1 MTARI
6 ETLFITQFYRPELIG
21 SGPFCADLAECL
33 AAAGHPV
40 QVLTNLPHYPGR
52 TIFPGY
58 GGAAVRET
66 VGGVQV
72 HRLPT
77 RVPRSGGARER
88 LLSEG
93 HFLIQG
99 CRALVSGKARR
110 SPLVLS
116 LCPSIFA
123 SLLGN
128 LARAP
133 GGRHIT
139 VVHDIQSGLARGL
152 GMLGGS
158 LPAALQ
164 RLERYVLNRTD
175 LVVVLSE
182 KMRQHLRAAG
192 VTTPIEVFPIWVDV
206 DAIHPLPANGRT
218 SPTVI
223 YSGNFG
229 RKQGLDQVLDLA
241 ARLQEARPD
250 IVILLR
256 GQGSQTEHL
265 AAQIAARSLT
275 NVKVANLVP
284 AEGLNAGLA
293 EGDIHLVPQDPEA
306 ADFAVPSKIYNIMA
320 AGRPFIATAR
330 PGSVL
335 WSLQQECGGFLCVP
349 PHDAQRFSD
358 AVTALAE
365 DATLRAEMGARARR
379 FVVERFAKQRILG
392 DLMAALDGARSTAV

>member
-1 MTARI
+1 MSAPV

-33 AAAGHPV
+33 AGQGYPV

-52 TIFPGY
+52 AIFPGY
-58 GGAAVRET
+58 AAKAYRET
-66 VGGVQV
+66 INGVEV
-72 HRLPT
+72 SRLTT
-77 RVPRSGGARER
+77 RVPRNGSARER
-88 LLSEG
+88 LMSEG
-93 HFLIQG
+93 HFLLHG
-99 CRALVSGKARR
+99 CLALASGKARR
-110 SPLVLS
+110 RPLVLS

-123 SLLGN
+123 SLVGN
-128 LARAP
+128 RARAP
-133 GGRHIT
+133 GGRHIA

-164 RLERYVLNRTD
+164 RLERFVLNRAD

-192 VTTPIEVFPIWVDV
+192 VTAPIEVFPIWVDV
-206 DAIHPLPANGRT
+206 DAIHPLPANGRE
-218 SPTVI
+218 SPTVV

-241 ARLQEARPD
+241 ARLQQTRPD
-250 IVILLR
+250 ISIVLR
-256 GQGSQTEHL
+256 GQGSQAEHL
-265 AAQIAARSLT
+265 AAEIAARRLN
-275 NVKVANLVP
+275 NVRVTDLVP
-284 AEGLNAGLA
+284 ADRLNAGLA

-306 ADFAVPSKIYNIMA
+306 ADFAVPSKIFNIMA

-335 WSLQQECGGFLCVP
+335 GSLQQECGGFLCVP

-358 AVTALAE
+358 AVMSLAE
-365 DATLRAEMGARARR
+365 NATLREEMGARARR
-379 FVVERFAKQRILG
+379 VVVERFAKQRILG
-392 DLMAALDGARSTAV
+392 DLLAALHGAR

>member
-1 MTARI
+1 MKHPVEA
-6 ETLFITQFYRPELIG
+6 LFVTQFYRPELIG

-33 AAAGHPV
+33 AANGNKVEVMAS
-40 QVLTNLPHYPGR
+40 LPHYPGR
-52 TIFPGY
+52 AIFPGY
-58 GGAAVRET
+58 SENVRQE
-66 VGGVQV
+66 VLRGVHV
-72 HRLPT
+72 RRLPT
-77 RVPRSGGARER
+77 RVPRSPSARER

-93 HFLIQG
+93 HFLVQG
-99 CRALVSGKARR
+99 CVALATGRVKRR
-110 SPLVLS
+110 PLVLS

-164 RLERYVLNRTD
+164 RLERYVLNRAD

-182 KMRQHLRAAG
+182 KMRQHLRASG
-192 VTTPIEVFPIWVDV
+192 VTTPIQVFPIWVDV

-218 SPTVI
+218 VPTVI

-241 ARLQEARPD
+241 ARLQATRPD
-250 IVILLR
+250 ISIVLR
-256 GQGSQTEHL
+256 GRGSQAEHL
-265 AAQIAARSLT
+265 AGEIAKRSLG
-275 NVKVANLVP
+275 NVRIADLVP

-335 WSLQQECGGFLCVP
+335 WTLQQECGGFLCVP
-349 PHDAQRFSD
+349 PHDAQRFCE

-365 DATLRAEMGARARR
+365 NATLREEMGARARR

-392 DLMAALDGARSTAV
+392 DLMAALDGAH